1 MTRGTL
7 GELREAALRLL
18 GALLLRR
25 RARGPLPE
33 AGAGALA

>member
-7 GELREAALRLL
+7 GELREPTPLLL

-25 RARGPLPE
+25 RAPEPLPE